1 MAQLVNRS
9 VAYHTYIAF
18 RDAKEVGDIGSS
30 FLVIKTQYDNR
41 ALSLIQILN
50 TLLEAVTIE
59 VRHSKRRWRDEFSTE
74 LV

>member
-1 MAQLVNRS
+1 MNRS
-9 VAYHTYIAF
+9 VANHTYVAF

-30 FLVIKTQYDNR
+30 LLVIKTHDDNR

-50 TLLEAVTIE
+50 TVFKAVMIEA
-59 VRHSKRRWRDEFSTE
+59 RHSKRRRRYEVRTE